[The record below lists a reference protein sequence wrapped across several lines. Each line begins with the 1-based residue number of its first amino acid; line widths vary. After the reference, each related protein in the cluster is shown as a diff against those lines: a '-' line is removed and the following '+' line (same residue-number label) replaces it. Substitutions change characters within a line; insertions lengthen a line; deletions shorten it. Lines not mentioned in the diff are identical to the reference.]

1 MNIYLIE
8 QNTNNNYDTFDSA
21 VVAASTE
28 DEARLIHPSGIENWD
43 GKSREH
49 GEWVNTEMVAV
60 TLIGLAVNNKKG
72 VLLASFNAG

>member
-28 DEARLIHPSGIENWD
+28 DEARLIHPSEIENWD
-43 GKSREH
+43 GKSDKY
-49 GEWVNTEMVAV
+49 GPWVNSEMVTV